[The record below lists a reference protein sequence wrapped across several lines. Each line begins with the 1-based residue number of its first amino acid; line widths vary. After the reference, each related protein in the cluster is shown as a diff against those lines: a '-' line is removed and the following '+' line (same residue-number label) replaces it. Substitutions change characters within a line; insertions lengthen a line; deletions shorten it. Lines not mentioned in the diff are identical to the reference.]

1 MNCLLTQET
10 RKLLGNMRAILKSY
24 ETGCEILFDQ
34 NDYES
39 GAELCATF
47 HDEEICLFFI
57 PADCASFYNYTADF
71 KSQGGIMLYEA
82 NDDVSFVEGRSVEMS
97 EGSFTTFDS
106 LSYSQQEVRKIQ
118 SYCKNF
124 TPVVFKLKLNRIKN
138 CTESTSFKLLF
149 ESNAT
154 HYKYYFFYNTDVKE
168 LEIVDVNNEVEFS
181 MAENVFDDGRLV
193 KVFVSN
199 TPISNRFQSRLH
211 FQLLES
217 GSANKKVIRD
227 NLPLPQNGHYHT
239 DVINGQSVIV
249 SEVFIN

>member
-1 MNCLLTQET
+1 
-10 RKLLGNMRAILKSY
+10 
-24 ETGCEILFDQ
+24 
-34 NDYES
+34 
-39 GAELCATF
+39 
-47 HDEEICLFFI
+47 
-57 PADCASFYNYTADF
+57 
-71 KSQGGIMLYEA
+71 
-82 NDDVSFVEGRSVEMS
+82 MS